1 MNNEIIVRDEAT
13 AIDDVKRLMNIVL
26 SLRQDVMKKDVD
38 YGVIPGTGDKPV
50 LLLPGMEK
58 LMRALRL
65 RPEYVLLSSKED
77 FEKPLFYYRY
87 ECRMVEVD
95 TGKVVSAAIGS
106 ANSYEGKWRYRNG
119 KRLCPKCGK
128 ETINKSKNKPEWY
141 CWTKIGG
148 CGATFAENAPEIVNQ
163 NVGRVVN
170 EDIFD
175 QINTIDKIAQKRAL
189 GSAIKGA
196 ANVSELFTV
205 DLEDMQR
212 YDVIDATFEELPRHV
227 DTSTGE
233 ITESAPQ
240 PPASPVID
248 AAKER
253 GGTVTKREQPKP
265 AQDGEQPWTADEA
278 KAFVARWQRQ
288 SLSQADLFAALGV
301 TKALGEWKKSRKAA
315 DAAVDQ
321 WLLARI
327 NEPVAS

>member
-1 MNNEIIVRDEAT
+1 MSNEIIVRDEAT
-13 AIDDVKRLMNIVL
+13 AIDDVKRLMNIVF

-87 ECRMVEVD
+87 ECRMIEVD

-106 ANSYEGKWRYRNG
+106 ANSYEGKWRYRNAA
-119 KRLCPKCGK
+119 RVCPTCGK
-128 ETINKSKNKPEWY
+128 ETIIKGKAEYGGGWLCFAK
-141 CWTKIGG
+141 KGG
-148 CGATFAENAPEIVNQ
+148 CGAKFREGDPQIEGQ
-163 NVGRVVN
+163 NVGRIVN

-212 YDVIDATFEELPRHV
+212 YDVIDATFEEVDTRRI

-233 ITESAPQ
+233 IKDAQ
-240 PPASPVID
+240 PLADDPVVQT
-248 AAKER
+248 AQAN
-253 GGTVTKREQPKP
+253 GGTVTKREQPDK
-265 AQDGEQPWTADEA
+265 DGDLRDKTIASLFIQ
-278 KAFVARWQRQ
+278 RWRKQ
-288 SLSQADLFAALGV
+288 SLSDSEVLAALGV
-301 TKALGEWKKSRKAA
+301 SKLSEWSKGRKAA
-315 DAAVDQ
+315 DEAVDR
-321 WLLARI
+321 WLLDRI
-327 NEPVAS
+327 NEPKAS